1 MKIAV
6 VGSSRAD
13 RLSISAC
20 GHKTKTD
27 RRKKMQ
33 KMSAAALSA
42 ARDPVSNNGT
52 GEHVETILTRFFTMI
67 FRLAFVLNL
76 FNFIYFT
83 ITYD

>member
-52 GEHVETILTRFFTMI
+52 GKHVETILTRFFCDILTSI
-67 FRLAFVLNL
+67 WIKLG
-76 FNFIYFT
+76 
-83 ITYD
+83 

>member
-1 MKIAV
+1 M
-6 VGSSRAD
+6 GESDD

-52 GEHVETILTRFFTMI
+52 GEAVESMRC
-67 FRLAFVLNL
+67 RY
-76 FNFIYFT
+76 IYNS
-83 ITYD
+83 

>member
-52 GEHVETILTRFFTMI
+52 GKHVETILTRFFKMI

-76 FNFIYFT
+76 LNFIYFT